1 MSREPNPAQKA
12 ISESLEGFYVV
23 DAGPG
28 TGKTFTIVNR
38 YVNIISKPEVEAKDI
53 LLLTFTRNAAAE
65 MEERIREIL
74 SGRDFDKDT
83 RLIQAGTFDS
93 FCYSIVR
100 ESPETVSDF
109 LGFDERLTRGAVLI
123 ENETLNREYFSDF
136 FDEFNEERGED
147 YGDIAVIASTVPGDM
162 YNLVDKLMSKGIV
175 PLRKG
180 WFGGND
186 GKDLLG
192 DADKLYSLLEELNLN
207 PKERKKRIGGIGKNI
222 EKGDLY
228 ADGLTETSGETEL
241 SQEVLM
247 SVSHDDR
254 TGILRF
260 VHDVYYEYLRR
271 SVIDDRLTFGSTSVF
286 AFLTLYSNGNVRERM
301 SCKYVMIDEF
311 QDTNETQMMISLMLL
326 KEPNL
331 CVVGDWKQGIYGFRF
346 ASIENIIDFE
356 KKTVDIHR
364 YLNDDTERIPFRI
377 PEPVRLSLN
386 VNYRSSREV
395 IDASFKVLGIP
406 GTDGEVVNLNPE
418 TVVYLEDG
426 NKDIGDNTHVRY
438 VQVPSES
445 QAEETVSRIIDY
457 VTGDYLICDGK
468 ELRPPKYGDIAVICK
483 KGDMCRKVF
492 EEANSRG
499 VPAFLQ
505 GEVEIMSTREGKLLL
520 AWLKYLNNKSDPWGL
535 TGILSDME
543 YGMREIQYMLR
554 SGEEAVPEEVVK
566 MRKYLS
572 RKKRRIT
579 DLISSVFSY
588 YGLNND
594 ITQAIIS
601 TLSSAHRSS
610 LLTISDLIRIIETDI
625 ERKNAY
631 AIDADLGVNAV
642 TVQTMH
648 KSKGL
653 EYPIVIIPQLNGGV
667 IPNTR
672 GDKSVINF
680 RETEG
685 IRCFKEI
692 VDVDGLRRIGKS
704 WKSELARH
712 AVKREY
718 GEDRRTLFVAI
729 SRAKQYVTMICGN
742 RPSGFIKGLSGEEYL
757 GSIGYLEPSVGA
769 AERFLSDRP
778 VLKEFESRRRVLT
791 VSEVMPFEEGGPAEG
806 SDEVSGKGAEYG
818 TRVHHIAESMARGIV
833 PSKSDAGL
841 PEVPKIEEILN
852 SVRDADIVY
861 SEIPCILPLDN
872 IGVTLKG
879 IMDLLVL
886 YPDRAEVHDYKTD
899 SDKRNLD
906 AYKFQLS
913 VYAHAVSGFYGKKTE
928 CILNFLSLDE
938 EKVTERFDPIPIE
951 NIEKIVQGF
960 YKGS

>member
-1 MSREPNPAQKA
+1 MSREPNPGQKA

-93 FCYSIVR
+93 FCYSIVK
-100 ESPETVSDF
+100 ESPEIVSEF
-109 LGFDERLTRGAVLI
+109 LGFEERLTRGAVMI
-123 ENETLNREYFSDF
+123 ENNTLNREYFSDF

-147 YGDIAVIASTVPGDM
+147 YGDIAILASTAPGDM
-162 YNLVDKLMSKGIV
+162 YYLIDKLMSKGIV

-192 DADKLYSLLEELNLN
+192 DTDKLYSLLEELNQN
-207 PKERKKRIGGIGKNI
+207 PAERKRRIGDIGKNI
-222 EKGDLY
+222 KNGDIY
-228 ADGLTETSGETEL
+228 AEGLTDASGENE
-241 SQEVLM
+241 SSDEILM
-247 SVSHDDR
+247 SIAHDDR

-271 SVIDDRLTFGSTSVF
+271 SVIDDRLTFGSTAIF
-286 AFLTLYSNGNVRERM
+286 AFLILYSNKNVRERM
-301 SCKYVMIDEF
+301 SCRYVMIDEF

-346 ASIENIIDFE
+346 ASIENIIEFE

-377 PEPVRLSLN
+377 PEPARLSLN
-386 VNYRSSREV
+386 VNYRSSREI
-395 IDASFKVLGIP
+395 IDTSFRVLNIP
-406 GTDGEVVNLNPE
+406 GSKDEIVNLNPE
-418 TVVYLEDG
+418 TVIHLDEG

-438 VQVPSES
+438 VQVPSEDE
-445 QAEETVSRIIDY
+445 AEETVSRIIDY

-483 KGDMCRKVF
+483 NGKMCRKVF
-492 EEANSRG
+492 EAANNRG

-520 AWLKYLNNKSDPWGL
+520 AWLKYLNNKKDPWGL

-543 YGMREIQYMLR
+543 YGMREIQYILR
-554 SGEEAVPEEVVK
+554 SDEEAVPEEIVN
-566 MRKYLS
+566 MRKDLS

-625 ERKNAY
+625 AENNTY
-631 AIDADLGVNAV
+631 VIDADLGVNAV

-653 EYPIVIIPQLNGGV
+653 EYPIVIIPQLNNRI
-667 IPNTR
+667 IPNYKK
-672 GDKSVINF
+672 DKPLINF

-685 IRCFKEI
+685 VRCFKEI
-692 VDVDGLRRIGKS
+692 VDVDGFRKIGKS
-704 WKSELARH
+704 WKSELAMH
-712 AVKREY
+712 AVKQEF

-742 RPSGFIKGLSGEEYL
+742 QPSRFIKGLSGEEYL
-757 GSIGYLEPSVGA
+757 GSIGYLEPSAGT
-769 AERFLSDRP
+769 AEGFLSERP
-778 VLKEFESRRRVLT
+778 VLKEFESRRKVLT
-791 VSEVMPFEEGGPAEG
+791 VSEAMPFEEGGPAEG
-806 SDEVSGKGAEYG
+806 SDEISGKGAEYG
-818 TRVHHIAESMARGIV
+818 TRVHHVAESMARGIV
-833 PSKSDAGL
+833 PSKSDSGL
-841 PEVPKIEEILN
+841 PEVPRIEGILN

-899 SDKRNLD
+899 NDKRNID

-938 EKVTERFDPIPIE
+938 EKGTERFDPIPMESIE
-951 NIEKIVQGF
+951 EIVQGF